1 MLIERT
7 SQDSFRKTDVST
19 LGFDDGGIRAGHGN
33 GESSISG

>member
-7 SQDSFRKTDVST
+7 SQDSFRKTNVST
-19 LGFDDGGIRAGHGN
+19 LGFDDGGIHSGHGD

>member
-7 SQDSFRKTDVST
+7 LQDNFGKTNVST
-19 LGFDDGGIRAGHGN
+19 LGFDDGGIQAGHGD